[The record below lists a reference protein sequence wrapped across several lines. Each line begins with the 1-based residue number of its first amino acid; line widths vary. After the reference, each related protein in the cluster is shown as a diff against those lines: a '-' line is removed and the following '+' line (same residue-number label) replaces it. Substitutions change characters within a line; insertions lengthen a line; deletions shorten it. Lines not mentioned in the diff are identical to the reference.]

1 VTSVRSGGNAW
12 AVLRLRNEASL
23 LRERKRQVQDYGYL
37 SHELASLSDAAAAAD
52 RMAASIQAG
61 DRRSIP
67 QNRAEFDKFIN
78 QAGWAAPLGRNYGRR
93 PGHNPVDEIAATW
106 EADQSTHGESSEE
119 DRRRAQGERHKVRGF
134 ERVVEGRRER
144 VRPHLAKNPRRQ

>member
-1 VTSVRSGGNAW
+1 MSVRSGGSAW
-12 AVLRLRNEASL
+12 AILRLRNEASL

-37 SHELASLSDAAAAAD
+37 PHELASLSDAAAAAD
-52 RMAASIQAG
+52 RMAASIQAR
-61 DRRSIP
+61 DRRALR
-67 QNRAEFDKFIN
+67 QNRAEFDKFID

-106 EADQSTHGESSEE
+106 VADETNDEESGEE
-119 DRRRAQGERHKVRGF
+119 DRRRAQGDRHEVRGF

-144 VRPHLAKNPRRQ
+144 VRPHFARNPRGR

>member
-1 VTSVRSGGNAW
+1 MRVRSGGSPW

-23 LRERKRQVQDYGYL
+23 LRDRKRQVQDYGYL
-37 SHELASLSDAAAAAD
+37 PHELASLSDAAAAAD

-61 DRRSIP
+61 NRRALR
-67 QNRAEFDKFIN
+67 QNRAEFDKFID

-93 PGHNPVDEIAATW
+93 PGHNPVDEIAVTW
-106 EADQSTHGESSEE
+106 EADAANDEESGEE
-119 DRRRAQGERHKVRGF
+119 DRLRAQGDRHKVRGF

-144 VRPHLAKNPRRQ
+144 VRPHLARNPRGR

>member
-1 VTSVRSGGNAW
+1 MSVRSGGSAW
-12 AVLRLRNEASL
+12 AILRLQNEASL

-37 SHELASLSDAAAAAD
+37 PHELASLSDAAAAAE
-52 RMAASIQAG
+52 RMAASIHAG
-61 DRRSIP
+61 DRRALRK
-67 QNRAEFDKFIN
+67 NRAEFDKFID

-106 EADQSTHGESSEE
+106 EADQAKDEEPGEE
-119 DRRRAQGERHKVRGF
+119 DRRRSQADRHRVRGF

-144 VRPHLAKNPRRQ
+144 VRPHFAKNPRRR

>member
-1 VTSVRSGGNAW
+1 MSVRSGGSAW

-23 LRERKRQVQDYGYL
+23 LRERRRQVQEYGYL
-37 SHELASLSDAAAAAD
+37 PHELASLSDAAAAAD
-52 RMAASIQAG
+52 RMTASIQAG
-61 DRRSIP
+61 DRRALRE
-67 QNRAEFDKFIN
+67 NRAEFDKFID

-106 EADQSTHGESSEE
+106 EADEENDEVSGEE
-119 DRRRAQGERHKVRGF
+119 DQRRARGDRHKVRGF

-144 VRPHLAKNPRRQ
+144 VRPHFARNPRRR

>member
-1 VTSVRSGGNAW
+1 MSVRSGGSAW

-37 SHELASLSDAAAAAD
+37 PHELASLSDAAAATD

-61 DRRSIP
+61 DRRALR
-67 QNRAEFDKFIN
+67 QNRAEFDKFID

-106 EADQSTHGESSEE
+106 VADETNDEESGEE
-119 DRRRAQGERHKVRGF
+119 DRRRAQGDRHKVRGF

-144 VRPHLAKNPRRQ
+144 VRPHFARDPRGR

>member
-1 VTSVRSGGNAW
+1 MSVRSGSSAW

-37 SHELASLSDAAAAAD
+37 PHELASLSDAAAAAD
-52 RMAASIQAG
+52 RMAASIQAR
-61 DRRSIP
+61 DRRALR
-67 QNRAEFDKFIN
+67 QNRAEFDKFID

-106 EADQSTHGESSEE
+106 VADETNDEESGEE
-119 DRRRAQGERHKVRGF
+119 DRRRAQGDRHEVRGF

-144 VRPHLAKNPRRQ
+144 VRPHFARNPRGR

>member
-1 VTSVRSGGNAW
+1 MNVRSGGSAW
-12 AVLRLRNEASL
+12 AILRLRNEASL

-37 SHELASLSDAAAAAD
+37 PHELASLSDAAAAAD
-52 RMAASIQAG
+52 RMAGSIQAK
-61 DRRSIP
+61 DRRALR
-67 QNRAEFDKFIN
+67 QNRAEFDKFID

-106 EADQSTHGESSEE
+106 EADQANDEDSAGE
-119 DRRRAQGERHKVRGF
+119 DRHRTQGDRHKVRGF

-144 VRPHLAKNPRRQ
+144 VRPHLAKNPRRR

>member
-1 VTSVRSGGNAW
+1 MSVRSGGSAW

-23 LRERKRQVQDYGYL
+23 LRERKRRVQDYGYL
-37 SHELASLSDAAAAAD
+37 PHELASLSDAAAAAD

-61 DRRSIP
+61 DRRALR
-67 QNRAEFDKFIN
+67 QNRAEFDKFID

-93 PGHNPVDEIAATW
+93 PGHNPVDEIEATW
-106 EADQSTHGESSEE
+106 VAEETNDEESGEE
-119 DRRRAQGERHKVRGF
+119 DRRRAQGDRHKVRGF

-144 VRPHLAKNPRRQ
+144 VRPHFARNPRGR

>member
-1 VTSVRSGGNAW
+1 MSVRSGSSAW

-23 LRERKRQVQDYGYL
+23 LRERRRQVQDYGYL
-37 SHELASLSDAAAAAD
+37 PHELASLSDAAAAAD
-52 RMAASIQAG
+52 RMAASIQAR
-61 DRRSIP
+61 DRRALR
-67 QNRAEFDKFIN
+67 QNRAEFDKFID

-106 EADQSTHGESSEE
+106 VADETNDEESGEE
-119 DRRRAQGERHKVRGF
+119 DRRRAQGDRHEVRGF

-144 VRPHLAKNPRRQ
+144 VRPHFARNPRGR

>member
-1 VTSVRSGGNAW
+1 MRIRSGGNAW

-37 SHELASLSDAAAAAD
+37 PHELASLSDAAAAAD
-52 RMAASIQAG
+52 RMAASVEAR
-61 DRRSIP
+61 DRRALR
-67 QNRAEFDKFIN
+67 QNRAEFDKFIDR
-78 QAGWAAPLGRNYGRR
+78 AGAAAPLGRNYGRR

-106 EADQSTHGESSEE
+106 ETDEANDEELGEE
-119 DRRRAQGERHKVRGF
+119 DRRRAQGDRHKVRGF

-144 VRPHLAKNPRRQ
+144 VRPHFARNPRAR

>member
-1 VTSVRSGGNAW
+1 MNVRSGGNAW

-37 SHELASLSDAAAAAD
+37 PHELASLSDAAAAAD

-61 DRRSIP
+61 DRRALR
-67 QNRAEFDKFIN
+67 QNRAEFDKFIDR
-78 QAGWAAPLGRNYGRR
+78 AGWAAPLGRNYGRR

-106 EADQSTHGESSEE
+106 EADKANDEESGEE
-119 DRRRAQGERHKVRGF
+119 DRRRAQGDRHKVRGF
-134 ERVVEGRRER
+134 EREVEGRRER
-144 VRPHLAKNPRRQ
+144 VRPHFARNPRGR